1 MKTKYE
7 SPKVEV
13 QLFNENDIVV
23 NLASSRELPEHVVEL
38 DY

>member
-1 MKTKYE
+1 MRTEYE

-13 QLFNENDIVV
+13 LRFDENDVVV
-23 NLASSRELPEHVVEL
+23 NLASSGELPEHVVEL

>member
-1 MKTKYE
+1 MRTKYE

-13 QLFNENDIVV
+13 QLFNENDVVV
-23 NLASSRELPEHVVEL
+23 NLASSRELADHEVEI